1 MAKAVND
8 AQIGDHFTV
17 FVGQTLADNNEDL
30 ALLIMRYGSSGNLTA
45 TQPDKT
51 GIETIEKLKKF
62 GYDYIE
68 LPLSEIMDLP
78 QERREAIVARV
89 DASGI
94 KSEVLN
100 NLFPRRMK
108 LTGPDVDREAIS
120 KYYRKALPLAKRLG
134 AEYVVFGSP
143 FAKSYPLGFDKAQ
156 ALEQL
161 ASLHQEVD
169 EYAGSIGLRI
179 LIEPIHSFESNLIN
193 TFAEGVEFKER
204 LNLRHTD
211 VLLDYYHMTRDHENP
226 KILLTLGRDNLRH
239 IHFACPF
246 LPGEGERVFPLY
258 ENEWPP
264 YTEFTAILKD
274 IGYNGRISL
283 EARTSDFDDHAPR
296 ALRVLHALFD

>member
-1 MAKAVND
+1 
-8 AQIGDHFTV
+8 
-17 FVGQTLADNNEDL
+17 
-30 ALLIMRYGSSGNLTA
+30 MRYGSSGNLTA

-78 QERREAIVARV
+78 PEQREAIVTRV
-89 DASGI
+89 EASGI

-108 LTGPDVDREAIS
+108 LTGPNIDRKAIFS
-120 KYYRKALPLAKRLG
+120 YYREALPLAKRLG

-143 FAKSYPLGFDKAQ
+143 FAKSYPLGFDKNR
-156 ALEQL
+156 ALKQL
-161 ASLHQEVD
+161 DSLHRELD
-169 EYAGSIGLRI
+169 DYIAGLGMRI

-193 TFAEGVEFKER
+193 TFAEGVELKER
-204 LNLRHTD
+204 CNLRNTD
-211 VLLDYYHMTRDHENP
+211 VLLDYYHMTREHEDP
-226 KILLTLGRDNLRH
+226 KILLILGKENLRH

-258 ENEWPP
+258 ENEWRG
-264 YTEFTAILKD
+264 YAEFASILKE

-283 EARTSDFDDHAPR
+283 EARTSDFDRHAPIS
-296 ALRVLHALFD
+296 LQILHTLFD

>member
-1 MAKAVND
+1 
-8 AQIGDHFTV
+8 
-17 FVGQTLADNNEDL
+17 
-30 ALLIMRYGSSGNLTA
+30 MRYGSSGNLTA

-51 GIETIEKLKKF
+51 GIETIEKLKAF

-78 QERREAIVARV
+78 PEQREQIVRRVER
-89 DASGI
+89 SGI

-108 LTGPDVDREAIS
+108 LTGPRVDRAAIAR
-120 KYYRKALPLAKRLG
+120 YYREALPLAKRLG

-143 FAKSYPLGFDKAQ
+143 FAKSYPLGFDKAEAMKQ
-156 ALEQL
+156 LED
-161 ASLHQEVD
+161 LHLELD
-169 EYAGSIGLRI
+169 AYAPTVGLRI

-193 TFAEGVEFKER
+193 TFAEGVAMKQR
-204 LNLRHTD
+204 LGLKHTD
-211 VLLDYYHMTRDHENP
+211 VLLDYYHMTRDHEDP
-226 KILLTLGRDNLRH
+226 KVLLTLGRENLRH

-264 YTEFTAILKD
+264 YREFAAILKQ

-296 ALRVLHALFD
+296 SLRVLHTLFDEGSQK

>member
-1 MAKAVND
+1 
-8 AQIGDHFTV
+8 
-17 FVGQTLADNNEDL
+17 
-30 ALLIMRYGSSGNLTA
+30 MRYGSSGNLTA

-78 QERREAIVARV
+78 PEQREAIVVRV
-89 DASGI
+89 ETSGI

-108 LTGPDVDREAIS
+108 LTGSSIDRKAIS
-120 KYYRKALPLAKRLG
+120 SYYREALPLAKRLG

-143 FAKSYPLGFDKAQ
+143 FAKSYPLGFDKNR

-161 ASLHQEVD
+161 GSLHQELD
-169 EYAGSIGLRI
+169 DYIAGLGMRI

-193 TFAEGVEFKER
+193 TFAESVELKER
-204 LNLRHTD
+204 LNLRNTD

-226 KILLTLGRDNLRH
+226 RILLTLGRENLRH

-258 ENEWPP
+258 ENEWPG
-264 YTEFTAILKD
+264 YTEFASILKE

-283 EARTSDFDDHAPR
+283 EARTSDFDRHAPIS
-296 ALRVLHALFD
+296 LQILHTLFD

>member
-1 MAKAVND
+1 
-8 AQIGDHFTV
+8 
-17 FVGQTLADNNEDL
+17 
-30 ALLIMRYGSSGNLTA
+30 MRYGSSGNLTA
-45 TQPDKT
+45 TQPNKT

-78 QERREAIVARV
+78 PEQREAIVTRV
-89 DASGI
+89 EASGI

-108 LTGPDVDREAIS
+108 LTGPNIDRKAIFS
-120 KYYRKALPLAKRLG
+120 YYREALPLAKRLG

-143 FAKSYPLGFDKAQ
+143 FDKSYPLGFDKKR
-156 ALEQL
+156 ALKHL
-161 ASLHQEVD
+161 DSLHRELD
-169 EYAGSIGLRI
+169 DYIAGLGMRI

-193 TFAEGVEFKER
+193 TFAEGVELKER
-204 LNLRHTD
+204 WNLRNTD
-211 VLLDYYHMTRDHENP
+211 VLLDYYHMTREHEDP
-226 KILLTLGRDNLRH
+226 KILLTLGKENLRH

-258 ENEWPP
+258 ENEWRG
-264 YTEFTAILKD
+264 YAEFASILKE

-283 EARTSDFDDHAPR
+283 EARTSDFDRHAPIS
-296 ALRVLHALFD
+296 LQILHTLFD